1 MWTPPGY
8 PVDASIALPSH
19 SGCQSEPCNGLNAS
33 RSRAEKRSISRR
45 TRLASL
51 VESPV
56 AFNDL
61 RAPHPRSA
69 ALVRVTLSSRPSM
82 SLNFR
87 ASSTRN
93 TLHDADVRNTL
104 HYDDDVDD
112 VNSDVQV
119 HKPSRSCR
127 KEVSRCRLTALCAC
141 AGSRDS
147 HPDVTSRR
155 RRG

>member
-19 SGCQSEPCNGLNAS
+19 SGCQPEPCNGLNAS

-45 TRLASL
+45 PRLASL

-61 RAPHPRSA
+61 RAPHPRRA

-93 TLHDADVRNTL
+93 TL
-104 HYDDDVDD
+104 YDD
-112 VNSDVQV
+112 VNCDVQV
-119 HKPSRSCR
+119 HKPSRTLVPKRSVVISSNGPLR
-127 KEVSRCRLTALCAC
+127 KRIVR
-141 AGSRDS
+141 RD
-147 HPDVTSRR
+147 P
-155 RRG
+155 

>member
-61 RAPHPRSA
+61 RAPHPRRA
-69 ALVRVTLSSRPSM
+69 ALVRVTLSTA
-82 SLNFR
+82 NAR
-87 ASSTRN
+87 ARAGIEAHTGP
-93 TLHDADVRNTL
+93 
-104 HYDDDVDD
+104 
-112 VNSDVQV
+112 VQ
-119 HKPSRSCR
+119 
-127 KEVSRCRLTALCAC
+127 
-141 AGSRDS
+141 AGDGG
-147 HPDVTSRR
+147 T
-155 RRG
+155 